1 MVSYSYA
8 AVAVGTIAL
17 GIFLMRKWNSR
28 KWGRVRA
35 GLRNKK
41 LNGKVVVVTGGN
53 AGLGAEVVKD
63 MAARG
68 ATVVMTGRDEAAAK
82 AIIDKAKAKNQD
94 VHFFHLDLASL
105 ESVRSVAAELGKRF
119 PRIDA
124 LVLNAGVWVPMEKK
138 VKTKDGFEIQ
148 AGVNHL
154 GHFLLT
160 SLLMENLRDS
170 VPCRVVSVS
179 SGLMMMGKLDFDK
192 YDHFYEGRPSD
203 VASGDGEE
211 EKKRKKTSFAP
222 TGYCDSKMM
231 NGLFARNISE
241 RMSGT
246 GVMAVAVCPGFCFTS
261 LSRHTDFPTWKKI
274 LVAPLFFMIMRSAA
288 RGAENIIQ
296 AVLEEDQELVPG
308 GFYRECK
315 IAEPENAKLADLGD
329 VGIRLWDISES
340 LTEEK
345 Q

>member
-1 MVSYSYA
+1 MVSYA
-8 AVAVGTIAL
+8 LVAVGTIAL
-17 GIFLMRKWNSR
+17 GIYLMRKWNSR
-28 KWGRVRA
+28 KWGRVRKE
-35 GLRNKK
+35 LRNKK
-41 LNGKVVVVTGGN
+41 LNGKVVIVTGGN

-63 MAARG
+63 MAGRG
-68 ATVVMTGRDEAAAK
+68 ATVVMTGRDEAAAQK
-82 AIIDKAKAKNQD
+82 IIDKAAAKNQE
-94 VHFFHLDLASL
+94 VHFLHLDLASL
-105 ESVRSVAAELGKRF
+105 ESIRSAAAELAEKF
-119 PRIDA
+119 PKIDA

-138 VKTKDGFEIQ
+138 WKTKDGLEIH

-160 SLLMENLRDS
+160 NLLMDNLRSS

-179 SGLMMMGKLDFDK
+179 SGLMNMAKLDFDK

-203 VASGDGEE
+203 DPSLSEEE
-211 EKKRKKTSFAP
+211 EKKKKRTSFAP

-231 NGLFARNISE
+231 NGLFARNLSE

-246 GVMAVAVCPGFCFTS
+246 GIMAVAVCPGFCFTS
-261 LSRHTDFPTWKKI
+261 LARHTDYPTWKKV
-274 LVAPLFFMIMRSAA
+274 LLAPLFFMIMRSAA

-296 AVLEEDQELVPG
+296 AVLEEDEELVPG

-315 IAEPENAKLADLGD
+315 IAPEENAKLEGLGD

-340 LTEEK
+340 LTAK
-345 Q
+345 